1 MTQAVSLASLGNGPA
16 FSAYYSGAGQTI
28 NVSTFTK
35 VILNTETFDTNSC
48 FDSTTNYRFTPN
60 VAGYYQINGIIRY
73 STSST
78 FFLQNVANVSIWKNG
93 SGYRLGTQ
101 NTIGGASYTAFSVSD
116 VIYFNGS
123 TDYVELYTA
132 HNYSPNLVTLGS
144 DNGIISVY
152 FSGSMVRPA

>member
-1 MTQAVSLASLGNGPA
+1 MTAAVNLANIATGPA
-16 FSAYYSGAGQTI
+16 FSAYYSGAGQT
-28 NVSTFTK
+28 VSASTNTK
-35 VILNTETFDTNSC
+35 VILNQETFDTNSN
-48 FDSTTNYRFTPN
+48 FDSTTNYRFTPT
-60 VAGYYQINGIIRY
+60 VAGYYQISGIVRY

-101 NTIGGASYTAFSVSD
+101 NTIGGVSNTAFSVSD
-116 VIYFNGS
+116 VVYLNGS

-144 DNGIISVY
+144 DSGIIATY
-152 FSGSMVRPA
+152 FSGSMVRAA